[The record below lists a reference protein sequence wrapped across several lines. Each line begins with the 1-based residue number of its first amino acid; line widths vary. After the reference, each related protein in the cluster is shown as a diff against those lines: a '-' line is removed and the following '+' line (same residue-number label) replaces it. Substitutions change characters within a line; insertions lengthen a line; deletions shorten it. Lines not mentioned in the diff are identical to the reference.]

1 MANCNF
7 NDISGMKFNM
17 LTAIAR
23 SEKKSPRGA
32 VWDCSCECG
41 GFKQVVSS
49 DLKSGNVKSCG
60 CIASSGLKI
69 GQKLRK
75 SISIDHTCPSCSI
88 VFKVKPSRMRKSS
101 YVCCSM
107 ACREKYLSNNQEKR
121 GGYKKRTE
129 VERFFDEKSTRL
141 KMSARK
147 RSKDYSDGIDGSFL
161 AKLWEK
167 QKGRCFY
174 TNIEMNFNPKD
185 KLRLVSVDRIDN
197 KVGYLEG
204 NIVLCTYAFNSF
216 KFNLEHQE
224 IVDFVNMIKEAN

>member
-1 MANCNF
+1 MSNLKF
-7 NDISGMKFNM
+7 NDLSGLKFG
-17 LTAIAR
+17 LLSVVGR
-23 SEKKSPRGA
+23 SNEKSSRGV
-32 VWDCSCECG
+32 VWRCECECG
-41 GFKQVVSS
+41 GVKNVAST

-60 CIASSGLKI
+60 CISKNGLAI

-75 SISIDHTCPSCSI
+75 SSSINHTCPSCSI
-88 VFKVKPSRMRKSS
+88 EFKVKPSRLARSS

-107 ACREKYLSNNQEKR
+107 ACREKYLSINQEKR
-121 GGYKKRTE
+121 GRYKKRTE

-147 RSKDYSDGIDGSFL
+147 RSKDYSDGVNGSFL
-161 AKLWEK
+161 TKLWEK

-174 TNIEMNFNPKD
+174 TNIEMNFNPED

-197 KVGYLEG
+197 KIGYLEE

-224 IVDFVNMIKEAN
+224 IIDFVNMIKEAN